1 MSYIILQVIRGL
13 KMTNNW
19 RVKPLIL
26 KFKSQNSKMKQAKAR
41 EKEMINT
48 EQHYSDLRGHSPSIG
63 HFLLCIMIYIFT
75 FFLQGNIQI

>member
-19 RVKPLIL
+19 RVKPFIL
-26 KFKSQNSKMKQAKAR
+26 KLKSQNSKMKQAKAR

-48 EQHYSDLRGHSPSIG
+48 EHYSDLRGHSPSIG

-75 FFLQGNIQI
+75 FFLKGNIQI